1 MGKDK
6 NLYGTGIYE
15 VPPSFRK
22 FDFTETSVNNPIP
35 VPEVEAG
42 KLLEMLGGHKEQLI
56 FEVEPPKVKIPK
68 AEPVEPAIEPVTDPA
83 EAVDTTE
90 TLPEVST
97 ESKDEV
103 EPIHWEDKEYRDK
116 RIFAKDNGYDGSG
129 GYSEPVIDKWFEGFT
144 QKTI

>member
-1 MGKDK
+1 MGVKMGKDK
-6 NLYGTGIYE
+6 NLYGSGIYE

-22 FDFTETSVNNPIP
+22 YDFTETNVNNPIP

-56 FEVEPPKVKIPK
+56 FEVEKRRPPKDVDPIVDPI
-68 AEPVEPAIEPVTDPA
+68 ATAPVDPIE
-83 EAVDTTE
+83 TE
-90 TLPEVST
+90 TKEVG
-97 ESKDEV
+97 
-103 EPIHWEDKEYRDK
+103 HAWEDKEYRDK